1 MLTKDIKL
9 KSFSKTNSKKI
20 IKKKLELIIKE
31 NSQLIKSLS
40 KNYKDK
46 YNFKKIKNFFGNNN
60 VRLIGMGGSV
70 LGSQAIYYFL
80 KEKIKK
86 KFFFIDNFT
95 PLIKNNHKSKV
106 NNLII
111 SKSGNTLETISNV
124 NIYVKN
130 NDKNIIITQ
139 NKPSYLR
146 ELATKLKSEIVHHN
160 NFIGGRYSVLS
171 EVGMLPAELMG
182 LNPKKFRQL
191 DNLIKNKN
199 FLNLL
204 INNTTS
210 ILDFLKK
217 KKFNSVIINYD
228 YKSDYLFRWYQ
239 QLVAESLGKKGKG
252 ILPIISTMPK
262 DNHSVMQLYLDGFK
276 NNFFTIFYCKE
287 KFSQKLNKNKLLKAY
302 KYLGSQSID
311 NILFN
316 QKSATEKVFKLKNIP
331 FRSFEI
337 RNRNEKTLGELFCYF
352 ILETILLGRALNINP
367 FDQPSVELIKEET
380 KKLFF

>member
-9 KSFSKTNSKKI
+9 KSFSKTNPKKI
-20 IKKKLELIIKE
+20 IKKKLKLIIKE

-95 PLIKNNHKSKV
+95 PLIKDNHKSKV

-204 INNTTS
+204 INNTAS

-287 KFSQKLNKNKLLKAY
+287 KFSQKLNKNKLLEAY

>member
-9 KSFSKTNSKKI
+9 KSFSKTNPKKI

-60 VRLIGMGGSV
+60 VRLIGMGGSI

-80 KEKIKK
+80 KKKIKK
-86 KFFFIDNFT
+86 KFFFIDNLT

-130 NDKNIIITQ
+130 NDKNIIITE

-191 DNLIKNKN
+191 YLAV
-199 FLNLL
+199 F
-204 INNTTS
+204 NN
-210 ILDFLKK
+210 
-217 KKFNSVIINYD
+217 N
-228 YKSDYLFRWYQ
+228 
-239 QLVAESLGKKGKG
+239 
-252 ILPIISTMPK
+252 
-262 DNHSVMQLYLDGFK
+262 
-276 NNFFTIFYCKE
+276 
-287 KFSQKLNKNKLLKAY
+287 
-302 KYLGSQSID
+302 
-311 NILFN
+311 
-316 QKSATEKVFKLKNIP
+316 
-331 FRSFEI
+331 
-337 RNRNEKTLGELFCYF
+337 
-352 ILETILLGRALNINP
+352 
-367 FDQPSVELIKEET
+367 
-380 KKLFF
+380 